1 MHGADQMTTNE
12 TFHEGALTLEIG
24 ETDDA
29 VRVSWLGKSIARE
42 PGPFILRVLG
52 RAEARSQERSK
63 PLVLDFSEVGYM
75 NSSTI
80 TPLIRMLDRT
90 KRGEGS
96 VRVLYR
102 KGLRWQELNFAAL
115 EVFETTDHRI
125 EIVGV

>member
-1 MHGADQMTTNE
+1 VSIQHATVQPE
-12 TFHEGALTLEIG
+12 TFRDGPLTLEMR
-24 ETDDA
+24 ERDDA
-29 VRVSWLGKSIARE
+29 ITVAWLGKSIARE
-42 PGPFILRVLG
+42 PGPFILRVLAL
-52 RAEARSQERSK
+52 AESCAAERHK

-90 KRGEGS
+90 KRGDGS

-115 EVFETTDHRI
+115 EVFETPDHRI